1 MVVFQ
6 LGPLGCWPYVLNKVK
21 STNNCA
27 EDVNKL
33 VSTFNEKL
41 GAEVK
46 ELSEKLEG
54 SSFVTARIFDLI
66 RSMIQNPKDY
76 GFQEIRWPCCA
87 TEENGTGL
95 CIEANKFKGE
105 VSPEVVKAM
114 MPPGLDVD
122 QRVAQIQFRCLD
134 LPPLNITLPRTKDGK
149 ALAAFCPERKLYLF
163 FDELHLTQGAYKV
176 IANQCLNSTTS
187 GGIGSPYGI
196 NDLVEVK

>member
-1 MVVFQ
+1 MVSQSQ
-6 LGPLGCWPYVLNKVK
+6 LASYNLFYSKVIL
-21 STNNCA
+21 C
-27 EDVNKL
+27 
-33 VSTFNEKL
+33 FF
-41 GAEVK
+41 
-46 ELSEKLEG
+46 
-54 SSFVTARIFDLI
+54 SS
-66 RSMIQNPKDY
+66 P

-95 CIEANKFKGE
+95 CVEPNKFNGE

-122 QRVAQIQFRCLD
+122 QRVAQIQFQCLD

-149 ALAAFCPERKLYLF
+149 ALAAFCPERKLYLL
-163 FDELHLTQGAYKV
+163 FDELHLTQDAYKV
-176 IANQCLNSTTS
+176 IANQCLNSNTS